1 MRSHFLLLATLLV
14 TIINQITCDS
24 VKEKFV
30 YAKVSTKWT
39 ETPLLL
45 EAR

>member
-1 MRSHFLLLATLLV
+1 MSSHFLLLATLLV
-14 TIINQITCDS
+14 TIVNQITCDS